1 MDRKQ
6 RANEISK
13 MLKKLYPDAKT
24 ELNYSN
30 PFELLIATIL
40 SAQTTDVTV
49 NKITPELFKK
59 YPDPYALSKARIE
72 DVEKIIRPSGFYHNK
87 AKNIIETSKILVEKF
102 NGRVPD
108 NMEGLLELSGVSR
121 KTANVVLANAFK
133 RNEGIAVDTHVKRL
147 SYRIGLSK
155 NTEPEK
161 IEKDLMSLFDKK
173 DWGFISNALILH
185 GRRVC
190 SAKKPL
196 CEECKIN
203 IYCEKNIQ

>member
-1 MDRKQ
+1 M
-6 RANEISK
+6 E
-13 MLKKLYPDAKT
+13 LKKRAGEILKILKELYPDAKA

-59 YPDPYALSKARIE
+59 YPTPALLSKSKQT
-72 DVEKIIRPSGFYHNK
+72 DVERIIKPSGFYHNK
-87 AKNIIETSKILVEKF
+87 AKNIIETSKIIVEKF
-102 NGRVPD
+102 NGKVPD
-108 NMEGLLELSGVSR
+108 DMEGLLKLKGVSR

-133 RNEGIAVDTHVKRL
+133 KNEGIAVDTHVKRL
-147 SYRIGLSK
+147 SYRIGLTK
-155 NTEPEK
+155 KTEPEK
-161 IEKDLMSLFDKK
+161 IEKDLMILFDKK

-190 SAKKPL
+190 NAKKPL
-196 CEECKIN
+196 CDECKIN
-203 IYCEKNIQ
+203 KYCEKNIQ

>member
-203 IYCEKNIQ
+203 KYCEKNIQ

>member
-1 MDRKQ
+1 M
-6 RANEISK
+6 E
-13 MLKKLYPDAKT
+13 LKKRAGEILKILKELYPDAKA

-59 YPDPYALSKARIE
+59 YPTLALLSKSKQT
-72 DVEKIIRPSGFYHNK
+72 DVERIIKPSGFYHNK
-87 AKNIIETSKILVEKF
+87 AKNIIETSKIIVEKF
-102 NGRVPD
+102 NGKVPD
-108 NMEGLLELSGVSR
+108 DMEGLLKLKGVSR

-133 RNEGIAVDTHVKRL
+133 KNEGIAVDTHVKRL
-147 SYRIGLSK
+147 SYRIGLTK
-155 NTEPEK
+155 KTEPEK
-161 IEKDLMSLFDKK
+161 IEKDLMILFDKK

-190 SAKKPL
+190 NAKKPL
-196 CEECKIN
+196 CDECKIN
-203 IYCEKNIQ
+203 KYCEKNIQ